1 MEVAIHAFSFFS
13 QNAGDQRKKKI
24 CIQDRRTKMNGK
36 TKGMT
41 SV

>member
-13 QNAGDQRKKKI
+13 QNAGDQRKKI
-24 CIQDRRTKMNGK
+24 CMQDRRTKMNGK